1 MVPVPPAGGM
11 KLLVNFFSKK
21 LRVQPVGHYPYS
33 RAVRGSIECGRALPL
48 PGEGRV
54 SKGSA
59 LWRPLRRRSYSS
71 VGAPIGAA
79 SSFSKSA
86 ISGSILFSSLRKCD
100 W

>member
-1 MVPVPPAGGM
+1 M

-54 SKGSA
+54 SKGQ
-59 LWRPLRRRSYSS
+59 RPL
-71 VGAPIGAA
+71 APAA
-79 SSFSKSA
+79 EA
-86 ISGSILFSSLRKCD
+86 IREKKFP
-100 W
+100 